1 MNNPNNKRRRGVILT
16 VIGREKLLNAR
27 SQQEQQY
34 NHGVRYTIEQL
45 SEITVLSTNT
55 LNKIFLHN
63 TSVDLPTLNSCFTT
77 LGSVLD
83 TTDYEYKSTPV
94 KQAEQN
100 LFWGEAPDVSIFY
113 GRSRELQT
121 LTDWIQNDRCR
132 LLSIVGMG
140 GMGKTS
146 LATFLARQLQSQFTT
161 VCWLS
166 LRNAP
171 ALKNLLASLIQ
182 ICSQEKDTVTIGSA
196 IFDQIS
202 QLLEHLR
209 QQRCL
214 IILDNVEA
222 ILESNNIKGQAGEY
236 RSDYEEYGNLFE
248 RISTSSHQSCLVLT
262 SREKPGN
269 IAYLAAED
277 QPIRILSLTGLDL
290 DSSNYLF
297 DAKALSASP
306 SSREKLV
313 EIYNGNP
320 LALKIVATTID
331 ELFDRNI
338 DAFLA
343 EGTFIFDEIRQ
354 LFDRQFKRLSRL
366 EQIVMYWLAIE
377 RRLITLKDL
386 HPEIIPAI
394 SKADLLETMKSLGR
408 RCLIEQNNG
417 RFTQQP
423 VIIEYMT
430 DRLINQVCAELQG
443 WTGTENL
450 DEFPLWWS
458 HPFVKNQS
466 PEHIR
471 ISQQLQILE
480 PIIDQL
486 LRHFGS
492 SNKLQDHFHGIIAS
506 LQTTH
511 PNLLNYGGGNLFN
524 LLQYLQVD
532 FTGYDFS
539 SLAIWQTDLQ
549 GLALHDVNLT
559 GADLSQSL
567 LTKTFGRVY
576 ATAVNADTQILATSD
591 DSGTIL
597 LWQIAD
603 QQPIGRLFGHTNFAW
618 DLMFIPEKQILVSA
632 GQDGKIGIWDLQ
644 RQENHC
650 WLQADNYPVHSIS
663 YNETKQVMASG
674 HGNGRV
680 RIWSME
686 TWTEINTLHT
696 HEAVVY
702 ALPVQFSPDGLILA
716 TGSLGEGI
724 ELWKV
729 DNWQLINTL
738 KSTTNQFFYT
748 LTFNYDGQ
756 KIVGGGDGQLIIWDV
771 ATGTI
776 AHQLP
781 GHQNRL
787 ISLAAA
793 ADNILA
799 SGSVDTTIRIWDL
812 QTGRLLKTIAEHN
825 DWIWSLQFS
834 AVDNLLISG
843 SADQSIRFW
852 DMSTWQCAQV
862 WKGYNNAIWAMTYSG
877 DSTKLI
883 TGSQDGC
890 VRVWDIA
897 AKQVVNVLQDREG
910 SNGVWAVD
918 CYSDL
923 IASSDGN
930 GVVRIWNET
939 GNLLHTWAAHQGTA
953 WSTKFSPDGTILATA
968 GIDSRLCF
976 WSMTSKSLLLKPIV
990 VDSIIRTLCFSPDGQ
1005 FLATANFDGCW
1016 RIWEVAT
1023 GELLS
1028 CHAGHSSWLW
1038 AIDFSTDGRWI
1049 ATGSSDHTVKLWDAL
1064 TGALIHTFTGHS
1076 TEVSSVKFNPDLT
1089 HLAACSNRGEI
1100 YIWDI
1105 TSKEIVRSYHDSIDS
1120 LISFS
1125 PDGRWLASSDDS
1137 VRLRDWLADMDVYH
1151 LQLRPPYDHMN
1162 ISDAKGLTPAAIS
1175 TLKTLGACAS
1185 GD

>member
-1 MNNPNNKRRRGVILT
+1 MSNLNNKRRRGVILT

-45 SEITVLSTNT
+45 SEITALSTNT

-77 LGSVLD
+77 LGSVLE

-100 LFWGEAPDVSIFY
+100 LFWGEAPDISIFY

-121 LTDWIQNDRCR
+121 LTNWIQHDRCR

-146 LATFLARQLQSQFTT
+146 LATFLAHQLKSQFTT

-166 LRNAP
+166 LRHAP
-171 ALKNLLASLIQ
+171 SLKNLLASLIQ
-182 ICSQEKDTVTIGSA
+182 ICSQEKDTVAIGSA
-196 IFDQIS
+196 IFDQIT
-202 QLLEHLR
+202 QLLDHLR

-214 IILDNVEA
+214 LILDNVEA
-222 ILESNNIKGQAGEY
+222 ILESNSIKGQAGEY
-236 RSDYEEYGNLFE
+236 RSSYEEYGSLFE
-248 RISTSSHQSCLVLT
+248 RISTSSHQSCLILT

-269 IAYLAAED
+269 IAYLAGED
-277 QPIRILSLTGLDL
+277 QPIKILSLMGLDL

-297 DAKALSASP
+297 NAKGLSASP
-306 SSREKLV
+306 SSREQLV
-313 EIYNGNP
+313 KIYNGNP
-320 LALKIVATTID
+320 LALKIVATTIE

-338 DAFLA
+338 DIFLA

-354 LFDRQFKRLSRL
+354 LFDRQFERLSKL

-377 RRLITLKDL
+377 RKLVTLKEL
-386 HPEIIPAI
+386 HTEIIPVI
-394 SKADLLETMKSLGR
+394 SKAELLETMKSLGR
-408 RCLIEQNNG
+408 RCLIEQNDG
-417 RFTQQP
+417 KFTQQP

-430 DRLINQVCAELQG
+430 ERLINQVCMELQS
-443 WTGTENL
+443 WTGANKL
-450 DEFPLWWS
+450 NVLPLWWS
-458 HPFVKNQS
+458 HPLVKNQS

-471 ISQQLQILE
+471 VSQRLQILE

-492 SNKLQDHFHGIIAS
+492 SHQLSEYLRSIIAS
-506 LQTTH
+506 LQTSYPH
-511 PNLLNYGGGNLFN
+511 LPNYGGGNLFN
-524 LLQYLQVD
+524 LLQHLQVD
-532 FTGYDFS
+532 LTGYDFS

-549 GLALHDVNLT
+549 GVPLHDVNLT

-576 ATAVNADTQILATSD
+576 AAAVNAETQILATSD
-591 DSGTIL
+591 DSGAIL

-603 QQPIGRLFGHTNFAW
+603 QQPIGRLLGHTNFAW
-618 DLMFIPEKQILVSA
+618 DLMFIPEQQILVSA

-644 RQENHC
+644 TQKNYC
-650 WLQADNYPVHSIS
+650 WLQIDNYPVHSIS
-663 YNETKQVMASG
+663 YNRTEQVIASG
-674 HGNGRV
+674 HGNGQV

-686 TWTEINTLHT
+686 NWTEINVLHT

-716 TGSLGEGI
+716 TGSLGAGI
-724 ELWKV
+724 ELWNV
-729 DNWQLINTL
+729 ANWQIINTL
-738 KSTTNQFFYT
+738 GAVSNQLFYT

-756 KIVGGGDGQLIIWDV
+756 MIAGGGDGKLIIWDV
-771 ATGTI
+771 ATGEI
-776 AHQLP
+776 VHQLP

-799 SGSVDTTIRIWDL
+799 SGSVDTTIRIWDF
-812 QTGRLLKTIAEHN
+812 QTGRLLKTIAEHS
-825 DWIWSLQFS
+825 DWIWSLQFHT
-834 AVDNLLISG
+834 VDNLLISG

-852 DMSTWQCAQV
+852 DMDTWQCAQV
-862 WKGYNNAIWAMTYSG
+862 WKGFNNAIWATTYNS

-897 AKQVVNVLQDREG
+897 TKQVAHVLQDQDG
-910 SNGVWAVD
+910 SDGIWAVD

-930 GVVRIWNET
+930 GVVRIWNEI
-939 GNLLHTWAAHQGTA
+939 GELLHTWAAHQGTA

-976 WSMTSKSLLLKPIV
+976 WSMATKSLLLEPIL

-1016 RIWEVAT
+1016 RIWEVTT
-1023 GELLS
+1023 GEIIS
-1028 CHAGHSSWLW
+1028 CHTGHNSWLW
-1038 AIDFSTDGRWI
+1038 AIDFSPDGRWI
-1049 ATGSSDHTVKLWDAL
+1049 ATGSSDRTVKLWDAT
-1064 TGALIHTFTGHS
+1064 TGDLIHTFAEHS
-1076 TEVSSVKFNPDLT
+1076 TEISSVKFNPDML
-1089 HLAACSNRGEI
+1089 HLAACGNRGELH
-1100 YIWDI
+1100 IWNI
-1105 TSKEIVRSYHDSIDS
+1105 TSKEIVRSYCDAIDT

-1137 VRLRDWLADMDVYH
+1137 VRLRDWSADMDVYH
-1151 LQLRPPYDHMN
+1151 LQLRPPYDNTN
-1162 ISDAKGLTPAAIS
+1162 ISGVKGLTSAAIS
-1175 TLKTLGACAS
+1175 TIKTLGAIET
-1185 GD
+1185 